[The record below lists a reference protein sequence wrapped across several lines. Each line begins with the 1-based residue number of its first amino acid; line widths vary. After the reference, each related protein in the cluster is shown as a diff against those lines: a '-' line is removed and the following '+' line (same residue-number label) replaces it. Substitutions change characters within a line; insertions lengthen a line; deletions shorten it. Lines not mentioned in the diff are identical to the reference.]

1 MERDIF
7 QIELRREPSV
17 MLLRLAGDLDL
28 AAQEPLRRLIDLLAL
43 QGTHTV
49 LIDASDAEFIDASVV
64 GTLFQLAREVHERG
78 GAISL
83 VDAREA
89 PRAIW
94 DLTGWSELC
103 PPLPARPVLT
113 GPNA

>member
-7 QIELRREPSV
+7 QIELRREPSA

-28 AAQEPLRRLIDLLAL
+28 AAQEPLRRLVDLLAL
-43 QGTHTV
+43 QGTQSV

-64 GTLFQLAREVHERG
+64 GTLFQLAREVCDKG
-78 GAISL
+78 GAIAL

-89 PRAIW
+89 SRLIW
-94 DLTGWSELC
+94 GLTGWSELC
-103 PPLPARPVLT
+103 PPLPACPVT
-113 GPNA
+113 NVPAA